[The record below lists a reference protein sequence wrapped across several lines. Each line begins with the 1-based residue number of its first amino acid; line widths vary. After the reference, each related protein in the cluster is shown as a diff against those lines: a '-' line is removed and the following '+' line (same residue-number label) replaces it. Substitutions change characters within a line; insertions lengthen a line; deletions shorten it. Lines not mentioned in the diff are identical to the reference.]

1 MSLSVDIH
9 HRLGVSFGYDLA
21 NFEVLRRTDS
31 QELEMKVVSDLSMRG
46 FWVDRLGMD
55 LHLDEVALS
64 VDDLWREEEKRADD
78 NWLSERDVVHHR
90 YSRRRLAVEAS
101 VRPGQFERL
110 THEKTTEDF
119 IVQVSLLFIYNY

>member
-21 NFEVLRRTDS
+21 DLEVLRRTDS
-31 QELEMKVVSDLSMRG
+31 QELEMKIISDLSVRG

-64 VDDLWREEEKRADD
+64 VDDL
-78 NWLSERDVVHHR
+78 
-90 YSRRRLAVEAS
+90 
-101 VRPGQFERL
+101 
-110 THEKTTEDF
+110 
-119 IVQVSLLFIYNY
+119 